1 MAARSRPKNFP
12 PVEGAP
18 AQHHGRR
25 EQLQKA
31 PGPQKPHPGYPGYGP
46 PLPGKDTLVSGEATA
61 QRTPAGVEKYYP
73 GWNSSNIKKNQ
84 LAETERLSAERIL
97 EETKELI
104 SETRL
109 RARQDAREVDTR
121 FKQRVGDI
129 EFWKGELENKLTE
142 LKDGLE
148 EAESQKARVDM
159 ALRALDDPLA
169 AAEQYLA
176 SRAQRQGVDKVE
188 DNVQKHL
195 YLEVDTIKN
204 SQVLLRQTQAQVA
217 EEVRQLQKARYA
229 IEKDLEDKAAAMDI
243 DQTTSS
249 LRVRGPEK
257 KKGGGGSGRYPA
269 PPNPTVFSPADWQEH
284 SELNIAAAG
293 LQMKSALNLRSTADG
308 ILAHVTSHL
317 RSQKDLTDRAFA
329 RRIEEVK
336 RAKSLLEEQLAE
348 TTVKVG
354 EMEESIGALE
364 RALLAK
370 QGPLATCQARMQQRK
385 QRPNIELVLDDVD
398 VQLQREA
405 ANLIESINALEAQ
418 LIKAKD
424 CYASLQKSRLELEAQ
439 IGVKDQS
446 IYIDEVKCV
455 TTRQGIVIQ
464 AY

>member
-1 MAARSRPKNFP
+1 M
-12 PVEGAP
+12 
-18 AQHHGRR
+18 
-25 EQLQKA
+25 
-31 PGPQKPHPGYPGYGP
+31 
-46 PLPGKDTLVSGEATA
+46 VSGEATA

-104 SETRL
+104 SETKL

-129 EFWKGELENKLTE
+129 EFWKGELENKLSE

-159 ALRALDDPLA
+159 ALGALDDPMA
-169 AAEQYLA
+169 AAEQCLA
-176 SRAQRQGVDKVE
+176 NRAQRQGDDKVE

-195 YLEVDTIKN
+195 YLEADTIKN
-204 SQVLLRQTQAQVA
+204 SQVLLRQTQMQVA
-217 EEVRQLQKARYA
+217 EEVRQLQKAKYT

-243 DQTTSS
+243 DQTTSN
-249 LRVRGPEK
+249 LKVRGPDK
-257 KKGGGGSGRYPA
+257 KKGGGGGRYPA
-269 PPNPTVFSPADWQEH
+269 PPHPTVFSPADWQEH

-293 LQMKSALNLRSTADG
+293 LQIKSALNLRSTADG

-317 RSQKDLTDRAFA
+317 RSQKDLTDRAFS

-348 TTVKVG
+348 TTIKIG
-354 EMEESIGALE
+354 EMEESIGSLE

-405 ANLIESINALEAQ
+405 ANLIESINKLEAH
-418 LIKAKD
+418 LMKAKD

-439 IGVKDQS
+439 IGIKDHS

-455 TTRQGIVIQ
+455 TTRQGIAIQ

>member
-1 MAARSRPKNFP
+1 MATRSRPKNYSL
-12 PVEGAP
+12 GGGTSS
-18 AQHHGRR
+18 QHHGRR
-25 EQLQKA
+25 EQLQKTA
-31 PGPQKPHPGYPGYGP
+31 GPQKPHPGYPGYGP

-104 SETRL
+104 SETKL

-129 EFWKGELENKLTE
+129 EFWKGELENKLSE

-159 ALRALDDPLA
+159 ALGALDDPMA
-169 AAEQYLA
+169 AAEQCLA
-176 SRAQRQGVDKVE
+176 NRAQRQGDDKVE

-195 YLEVDTIKN
+195 YLEADTIKN
-204 SQVLLRQTQAQVA
+204 SQVLLRQTQMQVA
-217 EEVRQLQKARYA
+217 EEVRQLQKAKYT

-243 DQTTSS
+243 DQTTSN
-249 LRVRGPEK
+249 LKVRGPDK
-257 KKGGGGSGRYPA
+257 KKGGGGGRYPA
-269 PPNPTVFSPADWQEH
+269 PPHPTVFSPADWQEH
-284 SELNIAAAG
+284 SEMNIAAAG
-293 LQMKSALNLRSTADG
+293 LQIKSALNLKSTADG

-317 RSQKDLTDRAFA
+317 RSQKDLTDRAFS

-348 TTVKVG
+348 TTIKIG
-354 EMEESIGALE
+354 EMEESIESLE
-364 RALLAK
+364 KALLAK

-405 ANLIESINALEAQ
+405 ANLIESINKLEAH

-439 IGVKDQS
+439 IGIKDQS

>member
-1 MAARSRPKNFP
+1 MATRSRPKNFSL
-12 PVEGAP
+12 GGGTSS
-18 AQHHGRR
+18 QHHGRR
-25 EQLQKA
+25 EQLQKTA
-31 PGPQKPHPGYPGYGP
+31 GPQKPHPGYPGYGP

-104 SETRL
+104 SETKL

-129 EFWKGELENKLTE
+129 EFWKGELENKLSE

-159 ALRALDDPLA
+159 ALGALDDPMA
-169 AAEQYLA
+169 AAEQCLA
-176 SRAQRQGVDKVE
+176 NRAQRQGDDKVE

-195 YLEVDTIKN
+195 YLEADTIKN
-204 SQVLLRQTQAQVA
+204 SQVLLRQTQMQVA
-217 EEVRQLQKARYA
+217 EEVRQLQKAKYT

-243 DQTTSS
+243 DQTTSN
-249 LRVRGPEK
+249 LKVRGPDK
-257 KKGGGGSGRYPA
+257 KKGGGGGRYPA
-269 PPNPTVFSPADWQEH
+269 PPHPTVFSPADWQEH

-293 LQMKSALNLRSTADG
+293 LQIKSALNLRSTADG

-317 RSQKDLTDRAFA
+317 RSQKDLTDRAFS

-348 TTVKVG
+348 TTIKIG
-354 EMEESIGALE
+354 EMEESIGSLE

-405 ANLIESINALEAQ
+405 ANLIESINKLEAH
-418 LIKAKD
+418 LMKAKD

-439 IGVKDQS
+439 IGIKDHS

-455 TTRQGIVIQ
+455 TTRQGIAIQ

>member
-1 MAARSRPKNFP
+1 MATRSRPKNFSP
-12 PVEGAP
+12 GGGTSS
-18 AQHHGRR
+18 QHHGRR
-25 EQLQKA
+25 EQLQKTA
-31 PGPQKPHPGYPGYGP
+31 GPQKPHPGYPGYGP
-46 PLPGKDTLVSGEATA
+46 PLPGKDTLASGEATA

-84 LAETERLSAERIL
+84 IAETERLSAERIL

-104 SETRL
+104 SETKL

-121 FKQRVGDI
+121 FRQRVGDI
-129 EFWKGELENKLTE
+129 EFWKTELENKLSE

-159 ALRALDDPLA
+159 ALGALDDPLG
-169 AAEQYLA
+169 AAEQCLA
-176 SRAQRQGVDKVE
+176 NRAQRQGVDKVE

-195 YLEVDTIKN
+195 YLETDTIKN
-204 SQVLLRQTQAQVA
+204 SQVLLRQTQMQVA
-217 EEVRQLQKARYA
+217 EEVRQLQKAKYT

-243 DQTTSS
+243 DQTTSN
-249 LRVRGPEK
+249 LKVRGPDK
-257 KKGGGGSGRYPA
+257 KKGGGGGRYPA

-293 LQMKSALNLRSTADG
+293 LQMKSALNLKSTADG

-317 RSQKDLTDRAFA
+317 RSQKDLTDRAFS

-348 TTVKVG
+348 TTIKIG
-354 EMEESIGALE
+354 EMEESIESLE
-364 RALLAK
+364 KALLAK

-405 ANLIESINALEAQ
+405 ANLIESINKLEAH

-439 IGVKDQS
+439 IGIKDQS

>member
-1 MAARSRPKNFP
+1 MA
-12 PVEGAP
+12 
-18 AQHHGRR
+18 
-25 EQLQKA
+25 
-31 PGPQKPHPGYPGYGP
+31 GPQKPHPGYPGYGP
-46 PLPGKDTLVSGEATA
+46 PLPGKETLASGEATA

-84 LAETERLSAERIL
+84 IAETERLSAERIL

-109 RARQDAREVDTR
+109 RAKQDAREVDTR
-121 FKQRVGDI
+121 FRQRVGDI
-129 EFWKGELENKLTE
+129 EFWKTELENKLSE

-159 ALRALDDPLA
+159 ALGALDDPLA
-169 AAEQYLA
+169 VGEQCLA
-176 SRAQRQGVDKVE
+176 NRAQRQGVDKVE

-195 YLEVDTIKN
+195 YLEADTIKN
-204 SQVLLRQTQAQVA
+204 SQVLLRQTQMQVG
-217 EEVRQLQKARYA
+217 EEIRQLQKARYT

-243 DQTTSS
+243 DQTTSN
-249 LRVRGPEK
+249 LKVRGPEK
-257 KKGGGGSGRYPA
+257 KKGGGKYPA

-284 SELNIAAAG
+284 SEWNIAAAG
-293 LQMKSALNLRSTADG
+293 LQMKSALNLKSTADG

-317 RSQKDLTDRAFA
+317 RSQKDLTDRAFS

-348 TTVKVG
+348 TTIKIG
-354 EMEESIGALE
+354 EMEESIGSLE
-364 RALLAK
+364 KALLAK

-405 ANLIESINALEAQ
+405 ANLIESINKLEAH
-418 LIKAKD
+418 LMKAKD

-439 IGVKDQS
+439 IGIKDHS

-455 TTRQGIVIQ
+455 TTRQGIAIQ

>member
-1 MAARSRPKNFP
+1 MATRSRPKNFSP
-12 PVEGAP
+12 GGGTSS
-18 AQHHGRR
+18 QHHGRR
-25 EQLQKA
+25 EQLQKTA
-31 PGPQKPHPGYPGYGP
+31 GPQKPHPGYPGYGP
-46 PLPGKDTLVSGEATA
+46 PLPGKDTLASGEATA

-104 SETRL
+104 SETKL

-121 FKQRVGDI
+121 FRQRVGDI
-129 EFWKGELENKLTE
+129 EFWKTELENKLSE

-159 ALRALDDPLA
+159 ALGALDDPLG
-169 AAEQYLA
+169 AAEQCLA
-176 SRAQRQGVDKVE
+176 NRAQRQGVDKVE

-195 YLEVDTIKN
+195 YLEADTIKN
-204 SQVLLRQTQAQVA
+204 SQVLLRQTQMQVA
-217 EEVRQLQKARYA
+217 EEVRQLQKAKYT

-243 DQTTSS
+243 DQTTSN
-249 LRVRGPEK
+249 LKVRGPDK
-257 KKGGGGSGRYPA
+257 KKGGGGGRYPA

-293 LQMKSALNLRSTADG
+293 LQMKSALNLKSTADG

-317 RSQKDLTDRAFA
+317 RSQKDLTDRAFS

-348 TTVKVG
+348 TTIKIG
-354 EMEESIGALE
+354 EMEESIESLE
-364 RALLAK
+364 KALLAK

-405 ANLIESINALEAQ
+405 ANLIESINKLEAH

-439 IGVKDQS
+439 IGIKDQS

>member
-1 MAARSRPKNFP
+1 MATRSRPKNFSL
-12 PVEGAP
+12 GGGTSS
-18 AQHHGRR
+18 QHHGRR
-25 EQLQKA
+25 EQLQKTA
-31 PGPQKPHPGYPGYGP
+31 GPQKPHPGYPGYGP

-104 SETRL
+104 SETKL

-129 EFWKGELENKLTE
+129 EFWKGELENKLSE
-142 LKDGLE
+142 LNDGLE

-159 ALRALDDPLA
+159 ALGALDDPMA
-169 AAEQYLA
+169 AAEQCLA
-176 SRAQRQGVDKVE
+176 NRAQRQGDDKVE

-195 YLEVDTIKN
+195 YLEADTIKN
-204 SQVLLRQTQAQVA
+204 SQVLLRQTQMQVA
-217 EEVRQLQKARYA
+217 EEVRQLQKAKYT

-243 DQTTSS
+243 DQTTSN
-249 LRVRGPEK
+249 LKVRGPDK
-257 KKGGGGSGRYPA
+257 KKGGGGGRYPA
-269 PPNPTVFSPADWQEH
+269 PPHPTVFSPADWQEH

-293 LQMKSALNLRSTADG
+293 LQIKSALNLRSTADG

-317 RSQKDLTDRAFA
+317 RSQKDLTDRAFS

-348 TTVKVG
+348 TTIKIG
-354 EMEESIGALE
+354 EMEESIGSLE

-405 ANLIESINALEAQ
+405 ANLIESINKLEAH
-418 LIKAKD
+418 LMKAKD

-439 IGVKDQS
+439 IGIKDHS

-455 TTRQGIVIQ
+455 TTRQGIAIQ